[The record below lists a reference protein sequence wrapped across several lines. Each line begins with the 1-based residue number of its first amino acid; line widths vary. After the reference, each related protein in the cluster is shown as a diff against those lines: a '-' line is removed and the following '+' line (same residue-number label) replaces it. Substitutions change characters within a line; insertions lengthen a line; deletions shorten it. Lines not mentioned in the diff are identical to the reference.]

1 MPWDVKEIFRRYFA
15 RESLSDK
22 QRIKCLEEDV
32 EDLQRRIRELED
44 ARDDE
49 RCDNL
54 GDIRASDMVMV
65 KHPKIG
71 WVKGCVMEKCLCA
84 AFVVVGGECIWTD
97 KVRKIEK

>member
-1 MPWDVKEIFRRYFA
+1 MLFLTNKDYDILNRKISDLWEELQETKRR
-15 RESLSDK
+15 
-22 QRIKCLEEDV
+22 V
-32 EDLQRRIRELED
+32 RELED

-49 RCDNL
+49 RCDAL

-65 KHPKIG
+65 KHPKKG

-84 AFVVVGGECIWTD
+84 AFVVVGEGECIWTD